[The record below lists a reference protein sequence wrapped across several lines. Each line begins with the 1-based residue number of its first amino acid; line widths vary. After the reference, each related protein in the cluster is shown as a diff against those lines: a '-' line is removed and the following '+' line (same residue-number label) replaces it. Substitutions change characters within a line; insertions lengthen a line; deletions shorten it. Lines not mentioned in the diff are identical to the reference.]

1 MLVRTEAVVLSLQK
15 HTDTSSILH
24 LYTRENGRVQYI
36 VYGRKGATKQKKT
49 GVSTNIFSPLSLVEI
64 TADSNLSRT
73 LPTLK
78 SASLIY
84 VPNRINS
91 DMMRQC
97 IALFIA
103 EALYKTLKHPME
115 DQVLFD
121 YVLEVIKELDLS
133 DSVEHIP
140 ADFLTRLSELLGYG
154 GERMEELSD
163 MKSVGLLEGVGLC
176 YN

>member
-36 VYGRKGATKQKKT
+36 VYGRKGVTKQKNT

-140 ADFLTRLSELLGYG
+140 AVFLTRLSELLGYG
-154 GERMEELSD
+154 GEPMEELSD

>member
-1 MLVRTEAVVLSLQK
+1 MLVKTEAVVLALQK

-24 LYTRENGRVQYI
+24 LYTREQGRVQYI
-36 VYGRKGATKQKKT
+36 VYGRKGATRQKKA

-84 VPNRINS
+84 VPSRIS
-91 DMMRQC
+91 GDMTRQC

-115 DQVLFD
+115 DQVVFD
-121 YVLEVIKELDLS
+121 YIVEVIRELDLA

-140 ADFLTRLSELLGYG
+140 SCFLTRLSELLGYG
-154 GERMEELSD
+154 GEPMEELSD
-163 MKSVGLLEGVGLC
+163 MKSVGLLEGVGL
-176 YN
+176 YYD

>member
-24 LYTRENGRVQYI
+24 LYTREHGRVQYI

-49 GVSTNIFSPLSLVEI
+49 GVSANIFSPLSLVEI

-73 LPTLK
+73 FPALK

-84 VPNRINS
+84 VPSRINS
-91 DMMRQC
+91 DMVRQC

-121 YVLEVIKELDLS
+121 YISEIIRELDLS

-140 ADFLTRLSELLGYG
+140 AVFLTRLSELLGYG
-154 GERMEELSD
+154 GEPMEELSD
-163 MKSVGLLEGVGLC
+163 MKSVGLLEGVGL
-176 YN
+176 YHK

>member
-1 MLVRTEAVVLSLQK
+1 M
-15 HTDTSSILH
+15 
-24 LYTRENGRVQYI
+24 QYI

-103 EALYKTLKHPME
+103 ESLYKTLKHPME

-140 ADFLTRLSELLGYG
+140 AVFLTRLSELLGYG
-154 GERMEELSD
+154 GEPMEELSD